1 VSQPTTIAGAAV
13 LAGLLVGGG
22 AYTARHGVDGP
33 ALAASAAARGGLIR
47 QAPSVPRAHL
57 HRWKPVHVPKHPR
70 TAAPPPAAAASAPIA
85 VQAAVAAPAV
95 VATASQPTTRTSP
108 VASDDS
114 GEGGGDD

>member
-70 TAAPPPAAAASAPIA
+70 TAAPPPAASAPIA
-85 VQAAVAAPAV
+85 IQAAVAAPAV

>member
-1 VSQPTTIAGAAV
+1 MSPPTTIASAAV
-13 LAGLLVGGG
+13 LAGLIVGGG

-33 ALAASAAARGGLIR
+33 ALAASAAARSGLIR
-47 QAPSVPRAHL
+47 QAPSMPRAHL
-57 HRWKPVHVPKHPR
+57 HRWKPVHVPQHPR
-70 TAAPPPAAAASAPIA
+70 TAAPPPAAASAPIA
-85 VQAAVAAPAV
+85 VPAAVAAPAV

>member
-13 LAGLLVGGG
+13 LAGLIVGGG

-57 HRWKPVHVPKHPR
+57 HRWKPVHVPQHPR

-85 VQAAVAAPAV
+85 VQAAVAAPVV

>member
-1 VSQPTTIAGAAV
+1 MSQPTTIAGAAV

-70 TAAPPPAAAASAPIA
+70 TAAPPPPAAPAPIA
-85 VQAAVAAPAV
+85 TQAAVAAPAV

>member
-1 VSQPTTIAGAAV
+1 V
-13 LAGLLVGGG
+13 LAGLIVGGG

-33 ALAASAAARGGLIR
+33 ALAASAAARSGLIR
-47 QAPSVPRAHL
+47 QAPSMPRAHL

-85 VQAAVAAPAV
+85 VQAAVAAPVV